1 MPLHMVTK
9 NFLAGNLR
17 LKPGDIVDST
27 GWHNE
32 RSLVDSNFLA
42 PTNAQIPTVDIN
54 AEKKA
59 EPSNESVTS
68 KDPDW
73 REKASRVLSNR
84 TRAWARQ
91 V

>member
-9 NFLAGNLR
+9 KFRAGNTH
-17 LKPGDIVDST
+17 LKPGDIVNST

-32 RSLVDSNFLA
+32 KSLIDSNFLA
-42 PTNAQIPTVDIN
+42 PTHEQKATVDIN
-54 AEKKA
+54 AKKEE
-59 EPSNESVTS
+59 EPSNESITS
-68 KDPDW
+68 EVPDW
-73 REKASRVLSNR
+73 KEKASRVLSNR